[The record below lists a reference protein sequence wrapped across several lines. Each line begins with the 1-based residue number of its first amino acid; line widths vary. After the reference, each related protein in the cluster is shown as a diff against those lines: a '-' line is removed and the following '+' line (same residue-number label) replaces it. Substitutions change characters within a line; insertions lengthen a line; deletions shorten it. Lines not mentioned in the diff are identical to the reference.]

1 MAEKL
6 NITIDGPKALELLWF
21 AVAERGADYVYEQP
35 EGSAVCSYVSED
47 KSEPGCGV
55 GLALHKDG
63 VPIDVLVE
71 ADVPGVISIAARETL
86 RPCGVDLSENAVRIF
101 GAFQRAQDDQKIWG
115 HSLLAAFEV
124 ASAQT
129 EA

>member
-71 ADVPGVISIAARETL
+71 ADVPGDISIAARETL

-101 GAFQRAQDDQKIWG
+101 GAFQREQDDRNTWGLALREAFKI
-115 HSLLAAFEV
+115 AN
-124 ASAQT
+124 QPT

>member
-55 GLALHKDG
+55 GSALHKDG
-63 VPIDVLVE
+63 VPIHVLVE
-71 ADVPGVISIAARETL
+71 ADVPGVISVAARETL
-86 RPCGVDLSENAVRIF
+86 RPWGVELSESAVMIF
-101 GAFQRAQDDQKIWG
+101 SEFQREQDDQNSWG
-115 HSLLAAFEV
+115 LALREAFLV
-124 ASAQT
+124 ANRLTGA
-129 EA
+129 